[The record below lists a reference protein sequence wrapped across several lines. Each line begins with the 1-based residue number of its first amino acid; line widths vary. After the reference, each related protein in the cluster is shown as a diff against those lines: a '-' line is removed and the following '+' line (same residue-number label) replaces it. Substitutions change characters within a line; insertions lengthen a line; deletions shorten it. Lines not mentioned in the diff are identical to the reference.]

1 MEGTDLF
8 CLSIAEVGIVEAAA
22 ADKSKAGEQQSG
34 IAQP

>member
-22 ADKSKAGEQQSG
+22 ADRKQGAG
-34 IAQP
+34 ARAT